1 MGRRS
6 GLVRCCGAT
15 RIAEGSSRGFVDVL
29 PRGVVETGLINGL
42 LVSWWRTDGC
52 ALPVL
57 IISDKARH
65 PSYGEWRKTRFV
77 VDKTSFVFLTQS
89 CPVSVGSWTLVYSVV
104 VRTMG
109 PQDK

>member
-15 RIAEGSSRGFVDVL
+15 RIAKGSSRGFVDVL

-65 PSYGEWRKTRFV
+65 PCNGEWRGRLVLWWTRRRLF
-77 VDKTSFVFLTQS
+77 F
-89 CPVSVGSWTLVYSVV
+89 
-104 VRTMG
+104 
-109 PQDK
+109 

>member
-1 MGRRS
+1 MGKRWATGRRS
-6 GLVRCCGAT
+6 GLERCCGAN

-57 IISDKARH
+57 IISDKARL
-65 PSYGEWRKTRFV
+65 PCIW
-77 VDKTSFVFLTQS
+77 
-89 CPVSVGSWTLVYSVV
+89 
-104 VRTMG
+104 
-109 PQDK
+109 